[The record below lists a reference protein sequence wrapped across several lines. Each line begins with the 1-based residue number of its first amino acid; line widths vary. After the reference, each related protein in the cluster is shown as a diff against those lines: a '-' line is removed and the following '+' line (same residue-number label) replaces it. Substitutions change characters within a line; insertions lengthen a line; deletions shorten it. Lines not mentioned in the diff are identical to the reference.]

1 MNREKKSADK
11 RQVKLMLPLS
21 VHQELSVEAKRQGL
35 SLAAYL
41 RTLLLKQRLQ
51 VREKN
56 AKIKTELLT
65 DDRDIFGRVRS
76 VFD

>member
-1 MNREKKSADK
+1 MNRVKKSADK

-21 VHQELSVEAKRQGL
+21 VYQELSVEAKRQGL

-51 VREKN
+51 VREKSVKME
-56 AKIKTELLT
+56 AGLLT
-65 DDRDIFGRVRS
+65 DDRDIFGRVRGI
-76 VFD
+76 FD

>member
-1 MNREKKSADK
+1 MNKVKKSADK
-11 RQVKLMLPLS
+11 RQVKLMLPLG
-21 VHQELSVEAKRQGL
+21 VYQELSVEAKRQGL

-56 AKIKTELLT
+56 AKIKTELLA